1 MKTFKIGGIHP
12 PSYKYSENKP
22 IVKVPLPK
30 QAVIPLAQHLGKPAL
45 PIVEKGDVV
54 KVGQLIAKADGF
66 MSANIHA
73 SVSGTV
79 LKIDEVMTTAG
90 YRLPAVFIEVQ
101 GDVWESKIDR
111 KEDLNVSCMLD
122 SEQIIEKIQSMGI
135 VGLGGATFPAHV
147 KLQVPKGKKAN
158 LLIVNA
164 AECEPYLTCDH
175 QLMNEKAREILYGVH
190 ILMKA
195 LKVTEAVIGIES
207 NKKDVI
213 DTFQTLS
220 TRVLGV
226 DVVALKEQYP
236 QGGERQ
242 MIEAVTGRRVPS
254 GKLPVDI
261 GVVVVNVATAF
272 AVYQGVMKNKPLIE
286 RVVTVTG
293 KHLENPTNLLV
304 RIGTP
309 FADLVE
315 FVGGPPFDTEKII
328 AGGPMMGRAIADLSI
343 PVTKG
348 SSGLVFVSSGE
359 ARRKEIDNCT
369 RCAKCVEACP
379 MGLEPYLLMS
389 LAENA
394 LWEKMEQSYIMDC
407 IECGCCLYSCPSNRP
422 LLDYVRYGKKTVG
435 DIIRNR

>member
-30 QAVIPLAQHLGKPAL
+30 QAVIPLSQHLGKPAL

-101 GDVWESKIDR
+101 GDVWESNIDK
-111 KEDLNVSCMLD
+111 KEDLNVSCMLE

-286 RVVTVTG
+286 RVLTVTG

-315 FVGGPPFDTEKII
+315 FVGGLPFDTEKII